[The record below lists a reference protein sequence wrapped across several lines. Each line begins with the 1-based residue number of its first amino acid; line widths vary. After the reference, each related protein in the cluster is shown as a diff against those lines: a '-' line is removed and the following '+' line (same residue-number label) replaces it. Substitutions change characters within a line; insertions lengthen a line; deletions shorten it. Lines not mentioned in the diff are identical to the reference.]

1 MSSSKHRRALVL
13 LVAALLVA
21 SGLVSV
27 VLGDQ
32 AYLEHLR
39 SR

>member
-1 MSSSKHRRALVL
+1 MSSPSLRRALVL
-13 LVAALLVA
+13 LVATLLVV

>member
-1 MSSSKHRRALVL
+1 MSSPSLRRALVL
-13 LVAALLVA
+13 LLATLLVV

-32 AYLEHLR
+32 AYLELLR

>member
-1 MSSSKHRRALVL
+1 MSSPSLRRALVL
-13 LVAALLVA
+13 LVATLLVA
-21 SGLVSV
+21 SGLVAV

-39 SR
+39 SP

>member
-1 MSSSKHRRALVL
+1 MSSPAHRRALL
-13 LVAALLVA
+13 LSVATLLVA